1 MKEFN
6 ENISKMEQFFADDMA
21 TTLRQMANKLNKTP
35 RHATEEKKER
45 SSLLSRVAEVEA
57 ELEIVR
63 DSLLEFYTYINKE
76 RIESMTSV
84 AKEKDGSH

>member
-21 TTLRQMANKLNKTP
+21 TTLRKMANKLNKTP
-35 RHATEEKKER
+35 WHATEEKKER

-63 DSLLEFYTYINKE
+63 DSLLEFYTYINKQ

>member
-21 TTLRQMANKLNKTP
+21 TTLRKMANKLNKTP
-35 RHATEEKKER
+35 WHATEEKKER

-57 ELEIVR
+57 ELETVK
-63 DSLLEFYTYINKE
+63 DSLFEFYTYINKQ
-76 RIESMTSV
+76 RIESMTSA